1 MGDSNTLPVLPPSC
15 WRSGFTAFRD
25 AYSPTTEASDSFLW
39 ASYLVAAGMVLGR
52 NARLKT
58 AFRIYPN
65 LYAVNVGESGSTRKS
80 TAQAYARDVLEI
92 ADPKIRVVQGVG
104 SAEGFLTLLGVGASP
119 QRVLI
124 HLNELST
131 LLRKGG
137 QDATRTLLPF
147 ITEIFDCP
155 PKSDL
160 IVRNNPITALQPFLG
175 IHASTTRDWL
185 LNSLSVDDVRGG
197 LAGRFIYIIGHEKPP
212 IPWPST
218 PDEDARDSAIRTLI
232 AAKERHE
239 VSPHVYDCDAHGHDY
254 FSDWYIAE
262 RSRTYDNE
270 LRSCLSQRF
279 HVHAWKVA
287 IIFAAL
293 EGTPLITGDQ
303 MRAACAFADYQREAQ
318 AYVFENLE
326 DEEKPMKA
334 GALERRIL
342 KYLKSNVGTLS
353 FTDLRRKLG
362 GSTPSRD
369 VMTVIT
375 SLQQIGMVTLHRGPH
390 GGTHISLS
398 TTS

>member
-1 MGDSNTLPVLPPSC
+1 VANPDKLPTLPADC
-15 WRSGFTAFRD
+15 WRHGFTAFRD
-25 AYSPTTEASDSFLW
+25 AYSLTTEASDSFLW

-65 LYAVNVGESGSTRKS
+65 IYAVNVGESGGTRKS

-92 ADPKIRVVQGVG
+92 AAPKVRVVQGVG
-104 SAEGFLTLLGVGASP
+104 SAEGFLTLLGVGGTP
-119 QRVLI
+119 QRLLI

-155 PKSDL
+155 PKSEL
-160 IVRNNPITALQPFLG
+160 LVRNNPVVALEPFLG
-175 IHASTTRDWL
+175 VHASTTREWL
-185 LNSLSVDDVRGG
+185 LNSLNVDDVRGG
-197 LAGRFIYIIGHEKPP
+197 LAGRFIYISGHEKPP
-212 IPWPST
+212 IPWPPL
-218 PDEDARDSAIRTLI
+218 PDDDARDSSIRTLI

-239 VSPHVYDCDAHGHDY
+239 IEPHIYDCDAHAHDY
-254 FSDWYIAE
+254 FSEWYITE
-262 RSRTYDNE
+262 RARTYSNE
-270 LRSCLSQRF
+270 LRGCLAQRF
-279 HVHAWKVA
+279 HLHAWKVA

-293 EGTPLITGDQ
+293 EGTPIITGDQ
-303 MRAACAFADYQREAQ
+303 MRAACAFADYQREVQ
-318 AYVFENLE
+318 TYVFENLE
-326 DEEKPMKA
+326 DEERPMRA

-342 KYLKSNVGTLS
+342 KYLKSADSTLT
-353 FTDLRRKLG
+353 FADLRRKLG

-369 VMTVIT
+369 VMAVIT
-375 SLQQIGMVTLHRGPH
+375 ALQQMGIVTLHRGPH